1 MRIQS
6 KEFSIIQHF
15 GRGRD
20 IPQMT
25 GMSESPIA
33 GLPSVM
39 SDSVMMESMMLPA
52 HG

>member
-15 GRGRD
+15 GSGRH
-20 IPQMT
+20 IPEMT
-25 GMSESPIA
+25 GTSESPMM

-39 SDSVMMESMMLPA
+39 TDSVMMESIMLPA
-52 HG
+52 RG